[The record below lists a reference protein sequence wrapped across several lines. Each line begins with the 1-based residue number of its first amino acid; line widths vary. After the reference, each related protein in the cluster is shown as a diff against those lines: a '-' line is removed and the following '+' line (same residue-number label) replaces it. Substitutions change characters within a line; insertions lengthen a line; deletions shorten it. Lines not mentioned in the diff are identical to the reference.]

1 MNTTHSM
8 NAGVA
13 IGLAQKANPAA
24 PAAAACPAIT
34 QPARRKILVPGLLAV
49 ASCAAAVLWFKAAVI
64 ISEVLAAM
72 DAAYKNFST

>member
-1 MNTTHSM
+1 
-8 NAGVA
+8 
-13 IGLAQKANPAA
+13 
-24 PAAAACPAIT
+24 
-34 QPARRKILVPGLLAV
+34 VPGLLAV